1 MCCSDQ
7 LNPPRK
13 ADVRGAILV
22 SAAEG
27 KTIAAKRGSRGALEL
42 WPTIEQGTNWNPSRE
57 LLWPSG
63 GAMQLENHQLLLQP
77 GFLTRFFHVEFTKG
91 VYCRRIDYGQCGI

>member
-77 GFLTRFFHVEFTKG
+77 GFFDRILS
-91 VYCRRIDYGQCGI
+91 CRIY